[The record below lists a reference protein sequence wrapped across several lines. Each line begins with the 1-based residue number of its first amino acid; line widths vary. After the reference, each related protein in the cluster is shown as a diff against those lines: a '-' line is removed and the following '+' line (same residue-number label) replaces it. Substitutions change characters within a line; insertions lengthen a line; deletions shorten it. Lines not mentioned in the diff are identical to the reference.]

1 MDNTTKK
8 MAENLNEKG
17 AQSEFEVELGSE
29 LAMNSFDNQMV
40 QPRHN
45 TDIVHKI
52 NSILRS
58 GSGLHRHS

>member
-1 MDNTTKK
+1 MDNTTKN
-8 MAENLNEKG
+8 MVENSLQKD
-17 AQSEFEVELGSE
+17 AKPEFEMELGSE
-29 LAMNSFDNQMV
+29 FAMNSLDNQVV